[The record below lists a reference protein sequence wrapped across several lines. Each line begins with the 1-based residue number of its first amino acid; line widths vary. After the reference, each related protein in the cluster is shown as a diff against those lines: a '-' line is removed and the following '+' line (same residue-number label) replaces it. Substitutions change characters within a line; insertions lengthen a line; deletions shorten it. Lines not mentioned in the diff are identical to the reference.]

1 MTVTLVPGSSG
12 TVKHVQRLHRRRV
25 LGEVG
30 NIVGRQ
36 AGSGKVRKLVTGLVA
51 TAMLVGAPTAG
62 WALGGFGPATAALPR
77 IGSLEL
83 GGAVFT
89 PSHVDPAVANLVA
102 LRGQGAGL
110 DRFTPAGADPRTGRT
125 VTVAVRVND
134 GAARFAT
141 IRAGRGGALAASTAE
156 DGGGL
161 RITPTRY
168 NLGVAR
174 GLQSFAKAAP
184 VLSRTLSDAAIPN
197 LADFRP
203 SPVVDEPE
211 SRFAARIAVEDE
223 GRPALAARTAER
235 SGEPRRD
242 QTVNVAGSYRL
253 TRNLDVTAGVRY
265 SQQQHR
271 ITPAQDVSHKEAQA
285 VYIGTQ
291 FRF

>member
-1 MTVTLVPGSSG
+1 
-12 TVKHVQRLHRRRV
+12 
-25 LGEVG
+25 
-30 NIVGRQ
+30 
-36 AGSGKVRKLVTGLVA
+36 VRKLVTGLVA
-51 TAMLVGAPTAG
+51 TALLVGAPTAG
-62 WALGGFGPATAALPR
+62 WALGGFGAGSGTLPQ
-77 IGSLEL
+77 IGTLQL

-89 PSHVDPAVANLVA
+89 PSDVDPALASLVA
-102 LRGQGAGL
+102 RRGQGAGL

-125 VTVAVRVND
+125 VTVAVRVDD

-141 IRAGRGGALAASTAE
+141 VRPGNRGTLAAST
-156 DGGGL
+156 DNGGSV

-203 SPVVDEPE
+203 SATTEEPE
-211 SRFAARIAVEDE
+211 SRFAARIAVEED
-223 GRPALAARTAER
+223 GAVAAAA
-235 SGEPRRD
+235 SPVDPRGD
-242 QTVNVAGSYRL
+242 QTVKLAGSYRL

-271 ITPAQDVSHKEAQA
+271 ITAAQDVSHKEGQA

>member
-1 MTVTLVPGSSG
+1 M
-12 TVKHVQRLHRRRV
+12 
-25 LGEVG
+25 
-30 NIVGRQ
+30 
-36 AGSGKVRKLVTGLVA
+36 TGLVA
-51 TAMLVGAPTAG
+51 TALLVGAPTAG
-62 WALGGFGPATAALPR
+62 WALGGFGPAAATLPR
-77 IGSLEL
+77 IGSLQL

-89 PSHVDPAVANLVA
+89 PSDVDPAVANLVA
-102 LRGQGAGL
+102 RRGKGAGL

-125 VTVAVRVND
+125 VTVAVRVDD
-134 GAARFAT
+134 GEARFAT
-141 IRAGRGGALAASTAE
+141 VRPGRRGSLAAAAE

-203 SPVVDEPE
+203 STATEEPE
-211 SRFAARIAVEDE
+211 SRFAARIAVEE
-223 GRPALAARTAER
+223 GAVSTARIADRPA
-235 SGEPRRD
+235 GPRAD

-271 ITPAQDVSHKEAQA
+271 ITPAEDVSHKEGQA

>member
-1 MTVTLVPGSSG
+1 M
-12 TVKHVQRLHRRRV
+12 
-25 LGEVG
+25 
-30 NIVGRQ
+30 
-36 AGSGKVRKLVTGLVA
+36 VTGLVA
-51 TAMLVGAPTAG
+51 TALLVGAPTAG
-62 WALGGFGPATAALPR
+62 WALGGFAPAAVSLPR
-77 IGSLEL
+77 INSLEL

-89 PSHVDPAVANLVA
+89 PSDVDPAVASLVA
-102 LRGQGAGL
+102 RRGKGAGL

-125 VTVAVRVND
+125 VTVAVRVDD
-134 GAARFAT
+134 GGAGFAT
-141 IRAGRGGALAASTAE
+141 VRTARRGALATGPGEGA
-156 DGGGL
+156 GL

-203 SPVVDEPE
+203 STPTQEPE
-211 SRFAARIAVEDE
+211 SRFAARIAVEEDRAVSAT
-223 GRPALAARTAER
+223 RPADPP
-235 SGEPRRD
+235 GD

-253 TRNLDVTAGVRY
+253 SRNLDVTAGVRY

-271 ITPAQDVSHKEAQA
+271 ITPAQDVSHKEGQA

>member
-1 MTVTLVPGSSG
+1 M
-12 TVKHVQRLHRRRV
+12 R
-25 LGEVG
+25 
-30 NIVGRQ
+30 
-36 AGSGKVRKLVTGLVA
+36 KVVTGLVA
-51 TAMLVGAPTAG
+51 TALLVGAPTAG
-62 WALGGFGPATAALPR
+62 WALGGFGPAAASLPR

-89 PSHVDPAVANLVA
+89 PSDVDPAVASLVA
-102 LRGQGAGL
+102 RRGQGIGL
-110 DRFTPAGADPRTGRT
+110 DRFTPAGSDPRTGRT
-125 VTVAVRVND
+125 VTVAVRVDD

-141 IRAGRGGALAASTAE
+141 VRPGRGGALAAAGSE

-203 SPVVDEPE
+203 APAAAEPE
-211 SRFAARIAVEDE
+211 SRFAARIAVEE
-223 GRPALAARTAER
+223 EARPALAARPAD
-235 SGEPRRD
+235 PRAD

-271 ITPAQDVSHKEAQA
+271 ITPAQDVSHKEGQA

>member
-1 MTVTLVPGSSG
+1 V
-12 TVKHVQRLHRRRV
+12 
-25 LGEVG
+25 
-30 NIVGRQ
+30 
-36 AGSGKVRKLVTGLVA
+36 VTGLVA
-51 TAMLVGAPTAG
+51 TALLVGAPTAG
-62 WALGGFGPATAALPR
+62 WALGGFKPAATLSR
-77 IGSLEL
+77 VGSLQL

-89 PSHVDPAVANLVA
+89 PSDVDPAVASIVA
-102 LRGQGAGL
+102 RRGRGAGL

-125 VTVAVRVND
+125 VTVAVRVD
-134 GAARFAT
+134 DSAARFAT
-141 IRAGRGGALAASTAE
+141 ILPGRRTALAASVE
-156 DGGGL
+156 DDAGL

-174 GLQSFAKAAP
+174 GLQSFAKAPP

-203 SPVVDEPE
+203 SAAKQEPE
-211 SRFAARIAVEDE
+211 SRFAARIAVEED
-223 GRPALAARTAER
+223 GAVSGSRPAEP
-235 SGEPRRD
+235 SGD

-271 ITPAQDVSHKEAQA
+271 ITPAQDVSHKEGQA